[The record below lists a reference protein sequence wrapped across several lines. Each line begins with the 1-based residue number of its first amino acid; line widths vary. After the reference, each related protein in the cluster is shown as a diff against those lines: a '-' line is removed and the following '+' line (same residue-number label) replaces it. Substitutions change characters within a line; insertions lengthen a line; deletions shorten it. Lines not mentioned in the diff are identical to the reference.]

1 MNLSLTGKVA
11 IITGGGSG
19 IGRTI
24 AETYAAAGAKVVI
37 SGRRTDK
44 LAEVVAAISAAG
56 GTARGI
62 AVDITSEDSVT
73 RLFSETASQFGGVD
87 ILVNN
92 AGSFGGGPTDEVA
105 LTDWRAM
112 IEVNLTGAFLC
123 SREAFRTMK
132 AKRSGRIINIGSTS
146 AKVPR
151 AGSAAYAASKFGL
164 QGLTHAMAVE
174 AREFGIGVSIIHPGN
189 TVPGVWSGQE
199 DKVRAEGLM
208 DASSVAQI
216 ALVMAGLPPDVLLY
230 ESVVLPLGMPFLGR
244 G

>member
-1 MNLSLTGKVA
+1 MNISLAGKVA

-24 AETYAAAGAKVVI
+24 AETYAAAGAKVVA
-37 SGRRTDK
+37 SGRRKDK
-44 LAEVVAAISAAG
+44 LAEVVAAIAAAG
-56 GTARGI
+56 GTACGI
-62 AVDITSEDSVT
+62 SADITSEDSVAH
-73 RLFSETASQFGGVD
+73 LFGEAMKQFGSID

-92 AGSFGGGPTDEVA
+92 AGSFGGGPTDQVA
-105 LTDWRAM
+105 LADWRAT
-112 IEVNLTGAFLC
+112 IDVNLTGAFLC
-123 SREAFRTMK
+123 SREAFRIMK
-132 AKRSGRIINIGSTS
+132 AQRSGRIINIGSTS

-164 QGLTHAMAVE
+164 DGLTRAMAIE
-174 AREFGIGVSIIHPGN
+174 AREFGVGVSIIHPGN

-199 DKVRAEGLM
+199 DKVREEGLM
-208 DASSVAQI
+208 DASNVAQI
-216 ALVMAGLPPDVLLY
+216 ATVMAGLPPDVLMY

>member
-1 MNLSLTGKVA
+1 MNLSLTGRVA

-24 AETYAAAGAKVVI
+24 AETYAAAGAKVVV
-37 SGRRTDK
+37 SGRREDK
-44 LAEVVAAISAAG
+44 LAEAVAAISAAG
-56 GTARGI
+56 GAALGI
-62 AVDITSEDSVT
+62 VADITSEDSVT
-73 RLFSETASQFGGVD
+73 HLFGEAVRQFGAVD

-105 LTDWRAM
+105 LSDWRAM

-123 SREAFRTMK
+123 SREALRIMK
-132 AKRSGRIINIGSTS
+132 AKRNGRIINIGSTS

-151 AGSAAYAASKFGL
+151 SGSAAYAASKFGL

>member
-73 RLFSETASQFGGVD
+73 RLFSESASQFGGVD